1 MLIAILSDIHDNLPK
16 LRAAIDH
23 IQRVDALLC
32 GGDLCSPFVVDEL
45 AKFPRQIHVVF
56 GNNDADLFRIT
67 QKTSAANQGR
77 APEDQIHLHGEFYEG
92 ELGGRKLALIHF
104 EQIGQA
110 LARSG
115 QYDLVVYGHTHQF
128 SLERDPAT
136 GAVRGLNPGEIFGL
150 LRLDSE
156 STFASYDTQTSVIR
170 KHWIDTGGR
179 VTSEPVCSNQTAGD
193 TRAS

>member
-1 MLIAILSDIHDNLPK
+1 MLIAILSDIHDNIPM

-32 GGDLCSPFVVDEL
+32 GGDLCSPFIVDEL

-67 QKTSAANQGR
+67 QKAYVANQNR
-77 APEDQIHLHGEFYEG
+77 VPEDQIQLHGEFFEG
-92 ELGGRKLALIHF
+92 ELGGKRIALIHF
-104 EQIGQA
+104 EQIGKA

-115 QYDLVVYGHTHQF
+115 QYDLVCYGHTHLY

-136 GAVRGLNPGEIFGL
+136 GAIRGVNPGEIFGL
-150 LRLDSE
+150 LRADSE
-156 STFASYDTQTSVIR
+156 STFVSYDTESGVVR
-170 KHWIDTGGR
+170 KHWIDRDGR
-179 VTSEPVCSNQTAGD
+179 VSSQPV
-193 TRAS
+193 

>member
-1 MLIAILSDIHDNLPK
+1 MLIAILSDIHDNIPR

-32 GGDLCSPFVVDEL
+32 GGDLCSPFIVDEL

-67 QKTSAANQGR
+67 QKASAANQQR
-77 APEDQIHLHGEFYEG
+77 SPEDQIHLHGEFFEG
-92 ELGGRKLALIHF
+92 ELGGKRIAMTHF

-115 QYDLVVYGHTHQF
+115 QYEIVVYGHTHRY
-128 SLERDPAT
+128 SVERDPGT
-136 GAVRGLNPGEIFGL
+136 GAIRGVNPGEIFGL
-150 LRLDSE
+150 LRDDSE
-156 STFASYDTQTSVIR
+156 STFVSYDTETGLVRHHVISAE
-170 KHWIDTGGR
+170 GR
-179 VTSEPVCSNQTAGD
+179 VTSQPVKAVAG
-193 TRAS
+193 SQ